1 MDNLKCSNA
10 FPTVSIP
17 YVNPMQ
23 SSVVFQ
29 GFILEIENY
38 PIDKGMMS
46 GCQPTRHERTN
57 DLRLE
62 PCVFFQV
69 G

>member
-1 MDNLKCSNA
+1 MQPASVTFVLFADVCMIILIDNLKCSNA

-38 PIDKGMMS
+38 PIDKGMIY
-46 GCQPTRHERTN
+46 
-57 DLRLE
+57 
-62 PCVFFQV
+62 
-69 G
+69 